1 MRISGQLTAFSFQPF
16 WGSCHMAESQP
27 VIDAQNIVFN
37 YGSREVLKG
46 LTLAVRSG
54 EIFGMLGANGAGK
67 TTLIRILVGML
78 KPDSG
83 SIRVHGEAPTSK
95 QARQVGYMPQ
105 LSALYQELSIRE
117 NVDFFGRMYGMS
129 DKSERAAAVDDA
141 IKIVGLWERRDDS
154 ILDLSGGM
162 RQRVSLAISLVH
174 RPALLLLDEPTAG
187 LDPDLRA
194 TFWER
199 FREMADAGTTMVL
212 SSHTMDDAVHCDRLA
227 FLREGQMIAVGTPQE
242 LREATGDA
250 MASLQDAFIYF
261 LRKAER

>member
-1 MRISGQLTAFSFQPF
+1 
-16 WGSCHMAESQP
+16 
-27 VIDAQNIVFN
+27 
-37 YGSREVLKG
+37 
-46 LTLAVRSG
+46 
-54 EIFGMLGANGAGK
+54 
-67 TTLIRILVGML
+67 
-78 KPDSG
+78 
-83 SIRVHGEAPTSK
+83 
-95 QARQVGYMPQ
+95 
-105 LSALYQELSIRE
+105 
-117 NVDFFGRMYGMS
+117 MYGMS
-129 DKSERAAAVDDA
+129 GKSERAAAVDDA

-250 MASLQDAFIYF
+250 MASLEDAFIYF
-261 LRKAER
+261 LRKAES